1 MTQQE
6 VISWLAR
13 NELSRRRRISPETL
27 QKQMEETLLTVAQ
40 EASGEEDPDV
50 MSVITEMAHNQSDED
65 PSELLSMISSMDKV
79 TKFSMD
85 KVTKFISSVY
95 PDEEMDMQIMLKR
108 SDDIA
113 VALTDI
119 INHASCGGIVRGLC
133 RGEKNV
139 DDLVYDY
146 LEEVIMLRANHVN
159 LAPEKVA
166 RILNDLCLCN
176 TIETKT
182 DEPTDAQVGTGLD
195 DLAQ

>member
-65 PSELLSMISSMDKV
+65 PSELLSMISSMDKA
-79 TKFSMD
+79 
-85 KVTKFISSVY
+85 TKFISSVY
-95 PDEEMDMQIMLKR
+95 PDEEMDMQIMLER
-108 SDDIA
+108 SDEIA

-119 INHASCGGIVRGLC
+119 INHAGCGEIVRGLC
-133 RGEKNV
+133 IGEKNV
-139 DDLVYDY
+139 DDLIYDY

-159 LAPEKVA
+159 LAPDKVA

-176 TIETKT
+176 TVETKT
-182 DEPTDAQVGTGLD
+182 DEPTDAPTVDGLD
-195 DLAQ
+195 ALAK